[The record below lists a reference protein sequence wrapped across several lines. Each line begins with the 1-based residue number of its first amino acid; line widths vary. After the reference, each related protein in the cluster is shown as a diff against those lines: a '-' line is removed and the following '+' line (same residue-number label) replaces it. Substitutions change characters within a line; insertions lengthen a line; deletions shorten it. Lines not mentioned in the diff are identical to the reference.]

1 MADPSKLI
9 NSTSAN
15 FHNLPANSFMITRD
29 NPMPNL
35 LFNHLLAPIV
45 ELKALLFLF
54 LIILTLSKSGEI
66 MSTSDYG
73 AEPASHIVELGAMN
87 CPSGPFWVDF
97 LIPTYLFFAVITA
110 SVVTW
115 R

>member
-54 LIILTLSKSGEI
+54 
-66 MSTSDYG
+66 
-73 AEPASHIVELGAMN
+73 
-87 CPSGPFWVDF
+87 
-97 LIPTYLFFAVITA
+97 
-110 SVVTW
+110 
-115 R
+115 